1 MKKDDEPSIIFEHLS
16 AIENRFNKP
25 GQQIPDDDLIAAV
38 LTAAPKEY
46 VSILST
52 AEQRSKG
59 VALRLMD
66 LESAMTQH
74 WRQTTG
80 TLSAAEEG
88 NEVIFLG
95 FNGICYNCQK
105 PGHRANQCPKKANR
119 NTGGRNNNNDR
130 NFSRGGQG
138 RGNGGNKNYKFK
150 GNCNNCGK
158 QGHAEDT
165 CWMLPSNAS
174 KRPAWFKPCE
184 DDTET
189 GAVAN
194 EAGNKVEYLLMAMEF
209 PTDQKF
215 LDNPNVWI
223 GNTGASVHMS
233 PHRSGMHDVKK
244 AKSVDA
250 ITMTNGSSED
260 ATVIDNI
267 SGRVCDKNGNVL
279 NDAKITDV
287 THLPEVKYN
296 LFSITKLQ
304 NEGWILS
311 GNSDAIWL
319 TKGDVEIK
327 FDIKIPTPKGVLYVM
342 YHQRDTE
349 IAVPTVTAHNQDTPT
364 VAAVTPTLKRMSVKK
379 AHDMLGHI
387 NEKAV
392 RKTAIALGW
401 ELTRGTLGVC
411 EPRTEA
417 KAKQKH
423 LPRHPDAP
431 PSTKDENCI
440 YLDIATIKKTK
451 KGPKVYKGN
460 RRIMVEERTQL
471 KFSDFFD
478 TKNGMV
484 EETCEQLHCWK
495 ESGRRAKIIRLDNA
509 GENKLLQQRSQS
521 ADWKLNVNF
530 EFTARDTP
538 QQNHL
543 AEPGFSHLAN
553 YGKALMAHA
562 NVPLNIQYKVFTK
575 AFKTATL
582 LDGLTVI
589 KIGNK

>member
-1 MKKDDEPSIIFEHLS
+1 
-16 AIENRFNKP
+16 
-25 GQQIPDDDLIAAV
+25 

-46 VSILST
+46 VSILT

-59 VALRLMD
+59 IALRLTD

-88 NEVIFLG
+88 NEVTLLG

-105 PGHRANQCPKKANR
+105 PGHRANECPEKANR
-119 NTGGRNNNNDR
+119 NSRGRNNNNNR
-130 NFSRGGQG
+130 NFSRGGRG
-138 RGNGGNKNYKFK
+138 RGNGGNNNFKFK

-158 QGHAEDT
+158 QGHAEAI

-174 KRPAWFKPCE
+174 KRPAWFKPQE
-184 DDTET
+184 DGTET
-189 GAVAN
+189 GAVAT
-194 EAGNKVEYLLMAMEF
+194 ETGNKVEYLLMAMELH
-209 PTDQKF
+209 TDQKL
-215 LDNPNVWI
+215 LDSPNVWI
-223 GNTGASVHMS
+223 GDTGASVHMF
-233 PHRSGMHDVKK
+233 PHRGGMHDLKK

-250 ITMTNGSSED
+250 ITMANGSSED
-260 ATVIDNI
+260 ATVIGNI

-279 NDAKITDV
+279 SDTEITDI
-287 THLPEVKYN
+287 THIPEGKYN

-304 NEGWILS
+304 NVGWILS
-311 GNSDAIWL
+311 GDANAIWL
-319 TKGDVEIK
+319 TKGDIEIK
-327 FDIKIPTPKGVLYVM
+327 FDIKIPTPKGVLYAM

-349 IAVPTVTAHNQDTPT
+349 MAAPTVTAPNQDVPMVMAIAATP
-364 VAAVTPTLKRMSVKK
+364 KRMSVKK

-387 NEKAV
+387 NGKAV
-392 RKTAIALGW
+392 RMTALTLGW
-401 ELTRGTLGVC
+401 ELTKGTLGVC
-411 EPRTEA
+411 EPCTEA
-417 KAKQKH
+417 KAKQKN
-423 LPRHPDAP
+423 LPRHPDTP
-431 PSTKDENCI
+431 PSTKDESHI

-451 KGPKVYKGN
+451 NGLEVYKGN
-460 RRIMVEERTQL
+460 WRIMADERTQL

-484 EETCEQLHCWK
+484 EETCEQLHRWK
-495 ESGRRAKIIRLDNA
+495 ESDRGAKIIRLDNA
-509 GENKLLQQRSQS
+509 EENKLLHQRSQS
-521 ADWKLNVNF
+521 ADWKMNITY

-543 AEPGFSHLAN
+543 AELGFAHLAN
-553 YGKALMAHA
+553 YGRALMAWA
-562 NVPLNIQYKVFTK
+562 NVPLNIKYKVFTK

-589 KIGNK
+589 KIGNKEATR